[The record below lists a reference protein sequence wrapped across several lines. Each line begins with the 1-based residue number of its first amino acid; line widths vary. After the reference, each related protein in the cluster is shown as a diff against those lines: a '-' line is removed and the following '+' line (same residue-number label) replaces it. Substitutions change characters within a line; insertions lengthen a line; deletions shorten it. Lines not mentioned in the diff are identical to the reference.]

1 MNTTPHLL
9 LEAFAKAY
17 NQGNQARKDE
27 IAIHEMKMLEN
38 SPYAMEFLKNFM
50 FVTMGLPASISEDTV
65 DKGIDFF
72 IESCERRIDLTVHD
86 ELNRNKVKT
95 EMKASFYAYRE
106 LYKNHLRNMGLLS

>member
-1 MNTTPHLL
+1 MNTPPLLL

-17 NQGNQARKDE
+17 NQGNQTRKDE

-38 SPYAMEFLKNFM
+38 SPYAMEFLNNSM
-50 FVTMGLPASISEDTV
+50 FITMGFPASISEGTV

-86 ELNRNKVKT
+86 ESNRNNAKA

-106 LYKNHLRNMGLLS
+106 LYKNYLRSRGLLK